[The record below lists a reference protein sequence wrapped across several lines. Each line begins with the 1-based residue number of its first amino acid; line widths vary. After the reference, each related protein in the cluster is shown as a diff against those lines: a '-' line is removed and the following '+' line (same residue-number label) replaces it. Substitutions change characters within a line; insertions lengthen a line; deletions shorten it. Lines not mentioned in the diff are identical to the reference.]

1 MANNFKKNKKSRN
14 NGNKNNNVN
23 FKDVV
28 GRLKNINQ
36 LSDLSIKEIAD
47 ENGYADKVAK
57 GSKKLKTNQLRKFFN
72 VVKLIE
78 QKTSWDEIEPEF
90 YLLKPKLAVAVG
102 RKVVPEPFY
111 DFMMKMMS
119 KVDVGSE
126 EDKLKN
132 FKVFVDFFES
142 IVAYH
147 KYHYS
152 KN

>member
-1 MANNFKKNKKSRN
+1 MARDYNRNKKGNNYRNKNK
-14 NGNKNNNVN
+14 NVN

-28 GRLKNINQ
+28 ERLKNINQ

-57 GSKKLKTNQLRKFFN
+57 GSHDLNTNQLRKFFGA
-72 VVKLIE
+72 VKLIE

-102 RKVVPEPFY
+102 RGNVPKEFY
-111 DFMMKMMS
+111 NFMMAAMS

-126 EDKLKN
+126 EDKMKN
-132 FKVFVDFFES
+132 FKTFIDFFES

-147 KYHYS
+147 KYHYPR
-152 KN
+152 N

>member
-1 MANNFKKNKKSRN
+1 MARDYNRNKKGKN
-14 NGNKNNNVN
+14 DKNINKNVN
-23 FKDVV
+23 YEIIK
-28 GRLKNINQ
+28 RLEDINQ

-57 GSKKLKTNQLRKFFN
+57 GSKKLKTNQLRKFFDA
-72 VVKLIE
+72 VKLIE

-102 RKVVPEPFY
+102 RKVVPKPFY
-111 DFMMKMMS
+111 DFMMKMMG

>member
-1 MANNFKKNKKSRN
+1 MAKNFKKNKKGNR
-14 NGNKNNNVN
+14 NKNKNVN
-23 FKDVV
+23 DEIIK
-28 GRLKNINQ
+28 RLEDINQ

-72 VVKLIE
+72 AVKLIE

-147 KYHYS
+147 KYYYS